1 MLHVAIVDDDEKIAD
16 LMKSFL
22 KQYTDERKTVFSVE
36 CYSDPADFLSVYG
49 NGDCYDM
56 IFLDIELPGMNG
68 MDVARKI
75 RDIDIDVALVF
86 VTNMRQYAIKGYE
99 VDADDF
105 IVKPVS
111 YYDFAM
117 KLDRV
122 LRKIEKKETVKI
134 AVNCDGVVKYLPIDT
149 IRYVEVARHRL
160 TYHTDE
166 GILETRG
173 SLNKIEELFLE
184 NNFSRCNNYCLV
196 NLRYVTGI
204 DGHTLFVG
212 YGRNNQESDP
222 ISISYPRKKEFVASL
237 NKYLGVI
244 L

>member
-1 MLHVAIVDDDEKIAD
+1 MLRVAIIDDDEKIAEQ
-16 LMKSFL
+16 LKVFL
-22 KQYTDERKTVFSVE
+22 KKYTDDGKEAFNPE
-36 CYSDPADFLSVYG
+36 CYSAPADFLSVYG
-49 NGDCYDM
+49 NGDSYDL

-75 RDIDIDVALVF
+75 RERDVSVGLVF
-86 VTNMRQYAIKGYE
+86 VTNMRQYAINGYE

-122 LRKIEKKETVKI
+122 LKKRAKKETAKI
-134 AVNCDGVVKYLPIDT
+134 PVNCDGTMKYVPVDT
-149 IRYVEVARHRL
+149 IRYVEVSRHKL
-160 TYHTDE
+160 SYHTDE
-166 GILETRG
+166 GVLETRG
-173 SLNKIEELFLE
+173 SLNKIEEFFIE

-212 YGRNNQESDP
+212 YGRNSKEPDE

-237 NKYLGVI
+237 NKYLGVV